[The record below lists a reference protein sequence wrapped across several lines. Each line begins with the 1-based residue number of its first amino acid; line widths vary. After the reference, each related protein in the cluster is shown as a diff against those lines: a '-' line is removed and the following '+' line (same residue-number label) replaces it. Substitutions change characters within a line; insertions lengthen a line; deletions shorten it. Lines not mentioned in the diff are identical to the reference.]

1 MTDREKCPNTE
12 VFCSVFSRI
21 RTKYGEIL
29 RISPYSVRIRENTE
43 QKNLRIWTIF
53 RQFLVESSEVKDSNN
68 PVNSEDS
75 EVIESEDDAAEV
87 MFYPWQTIGKK
98 LPKLRLN
105 SVSMMRLKCL
115 SGCVIKRT
123 YPYQKKTMFTEK

>member
-1 MTDREKCPNTE
+1 M
-12 VFCSVFSRI
+12 
-21 RTKYGEIL
+21 
-29 RISPYSVRIRENTE
+29 RENTD

-53 RQFLVESSEVKDSNN
+53 RQCLVESSEAIDSNN

-75 EVIESEDDAAEV
+75 EVIESENDAAEV
-87 MFYPWQTIGKK
+87 MFYPCQTIGKK

>member
-1 MTDREKCPNTE
+1 MK
-12 VFCSVFSRI
+12 SVQ
-21 RTKYGEIL
+21 
-29 RISPYSVRIRENTE
+29 IRENTD
-43 QKNLRIWTIF
+43 QKNLGIWTIF
-53 RQFLVESSEVKDSNN
+53 RPCLVESSEAKDGEDSSN

-75 EVIESEDDAAEV
+75 KVIESENDAAEV